1 MLRGRA
7 CHGYSLLVL
16 ALALPALLLSTSLC
30 NRDTQLDSDLMVV
43 RFVCLACEGLCP
55 GQAPTYFTSYKAA
68 TTHVARSPRCRIQNK
83 IATVVLPNRP
93 ADNEAGGSGAAGPWT
108 GQSQNQRRRSDL
120 ARPCP
125 SGSGARA
132 GIPVYWYIPH
142 DIGYFILKSLLTAFA
157 EQLTT
162 FAEQL
167 IS

>member
-1 MLRGRA
+1 MYNGSRA
-7 CHGYSLLVL
+7 AFVNKTPGY
-16 ALALPALLLSTSLC
+16 
-30 NRDTQLDSDLMVV
+30 
-43 RFVCLACEGLCP
+43 
-55 GQAPTYFTSYKAA
+55 
-68 TTHVARSPRCRIQNK
+68 H
-83 IATVVLPNRP
+83 VVLPNRP

-108 GQSQNQRRRSDL
+108 GQNQNQRRRSDL

-142 DIGYFILKSLLTAFA
+142 DIGYFILKSSLTAFA